1 MEDKELNEMIGKVT
15 IVVLAAIIF
24 TVLLTLVFINKF
36 GAKQIPVNKM
46 IDNNETL
53 YVLVINNETK
63 NKKEIEKVLKNK
75 EIVYTIVNK
84 DVELHYNDFLKKISI
99 TNEDII
105 EPTLIYIEEKKAN
118 SILVD
123 IKKIDDLKDFL
134 EYNKKS

>member
-36 GAKQIPVNKM
+36 GAKQILVNKM

-63 NKKEIEKVLKNK
+63 NKKEIEKVLKDK
-75 EIVYTIVNK
+75 EVVYTIVNK

>member
-63 NKKEIEKVLKNK
+63 NKKEIEKVLKDK
-75 EIVYTIVNK
+75 EVVYTIVNK

-123 IKKIDDLKDFL
+123 IKKIDDLKTFL